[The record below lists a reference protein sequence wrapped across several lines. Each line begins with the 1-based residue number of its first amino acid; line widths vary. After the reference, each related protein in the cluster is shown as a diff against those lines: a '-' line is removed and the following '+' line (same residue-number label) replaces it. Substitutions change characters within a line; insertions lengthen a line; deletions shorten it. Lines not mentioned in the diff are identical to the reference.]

1 MHPASFQ
8 RKNTRNTPSES
19 RVFDHE
25 SYREYAAKETKR
37 MKHNKNQIKGLDSIY
52 HNILYQSNALS
63 TVIPITYL
71 VK

>member
-37 MKHNKNQIKGLDSIY
+37 MKHNKNEIKGLDS
-52 HNILYQSNALS
+52 NILYQCNALS

-71 VK
+71 IK

>member
-37 MKHNKNQIKGLDSIY
+37 MKHNKNQIKGLDS
-52 HNILYQSNALS
+52 NILYQSNALS

-71 VK
+71 LK